1 MQSLFHRFFS
11 SRECVGEIANQ
22 QGPDAASSIGEFAT
36 NIGMEPPVR
45 SRLEN
50 REEEEEGSVC
60 LEVVDSF
67 RNPIFVPLDRV
78 EQVGTFAE

>member
-1 MQSLFHRFFS
+1 M
-11 SRECVGEIANQ
+11 
-22 QGPDAASSIGEFAT
+22 
-36 NIGMEPPVR
+36 R

-67 RNPIFVPLDRV
+67 HDPIFVPLDRV

>member
-1 MQSLFHRFFS
+1 M
-11 SRECVGEIANQ
+11 
-22 QGPDAASSIGEFAT
+22 
-36 NIGMEPPVR
+36 R

-67 RNPIFVPLDRV
+67 HDPIFVPLVRV

>member
-1 MQSLFHRFFS
+1 M
-11 SRECVGEIANQ
+11 
-22 QGPDAASSIGEFAT
+22 
-36 NIGMEPPVR
+36 R

-50 REEEEEGSVC
+50 REEEEEGSIC

-67 RNPIFVPLDRV
+67 RNPNFVPLDRV